1 MRSDPRSLRAQVQLD
16 GLRGLA
22 IAAVLAMH
30 IVFLG
35 DGAQNLELPGGF
47 LGVDIFV
54 VLSAFLISSV
64 LLREIDRWRASEPSR
79 GDDSGSRHSPNPVD
93 LAGFTRRRARR
104 LYPPLLVFLAIEGPI
119 GVLWGT
125 PLGTQVRQ
133 SLLAVTYTFNW
144 QLLWGSQAPFEL
156 VHLWSLALEVQFY
169 VLLALG
175 FAFAARRLRS
185 GKIAVWVMIAGA
197 LLVALWRAH
206 LFDVGVPAEE
216 LYQRTDTR
224 LDLMFMGVAAALLY
238 RMELIS
244 DQLMRFLGVLGL
256 AVLGVAV
263 VVAEPGASWLYLGGF
278 SSVAAASAM
287 MVAGA
292 STGSGLVAAVG
303 SLRPL
308 RWLGTISYSLYLWHL
323 PIYLWVARA
332 LSGQPAVLRM
342 VVAIPAA
349 IAVGWLSFQVV
360 EARFLASWR
369 RSIQSEQTT
378 SAPVDRSQ

>member
-1 MRSDPRSLRAQVQLD
+1 MRGTPRSLRAQVQLD

-22 IAAVLAMH
+22 IASVLAMH

-35 DGAQNLELPGGF
+35 EGSHGLELPGGF

-64 LLREIDRWRASEPSR
+64 LLREIDRWREDEQ
-79 GDDSGSRHSPNPVD
+79 GENQGTRHAVNPVD

-104 LYPPLLVFLAIEGPI
+104 LYPPLLVFLAIEAPI
-119 GVLWGT
+119 AVILGT
-125 PLGTQVRQ
+125 PVGTQIRQ
-133 SLLAVTYTFNW
+133 MILAVTYTFNW
-144 QLLWGSQAPFEL
+144 QQVWGSQAPFAL
-156 VHLWSLALEVQFY
+156 DHLWSLALEVQFY

-175 FAFAARRLRS
+175 FAWAARRIRS
-185 GKIAVWVMIAGA
+185 GQVAVWLMMAGA
-197 LLVALWRAH
+197 LVVALWRAH
-206 LFDVGVPAEE
+206 LFDAGVPLEE

-224 LDLMFMGVAAALLY
+224 LDLMFMGVVAALVY
-238 RMELIS
+238 RMELLS
-244 DQLMRFLGVLGL
+244 DQLMRYLGALGL
-256 AVLGVAV
+256 AFLAVAV
-263 VVAEPGASWLYLGGF
+263 VVAEPGSSWLYLGGF
-278 SSVAAASAM
+278 SSVATASAV

-292 STGSGLVAAVG
+292 STGSGLVAFVG
-303 SLRPL
+303 GLRPL

-332 LSGQPAVLRM
+332 LSGQPVGVRI

-349 IAVGWLSFQVV
+349 IAVGWISFQVV

-369 RSIQSEQTT
+369 RSVQSEQIT
-378 SAPVDRSQ
+378 SAPVDRSA